1 MVDGRRYC
9 CGYLN
14 NVMVELNES
23 NYLVYA
29 IKHYNSPECSGIED
43 FEEDVKRFKYL
54 KRLFRRYERTGQLND
69 RLILN
74 HLIVLYNVFDKHA
87 TPLLFYK
94 IDRQHWSILK
104 TFLVFLNRMPLES
117 IITGGVRGDDI
128 PLDFTI
134 INILRNI

>member
-1 MVDGRRYC
+1 MDGRRYC
-9 CGYLN
+9 YGYLN

-43 FEEDVKRFKYL
+43 FEEDVKRLKYL

-128 PLDFTI
+128 PLDFKI